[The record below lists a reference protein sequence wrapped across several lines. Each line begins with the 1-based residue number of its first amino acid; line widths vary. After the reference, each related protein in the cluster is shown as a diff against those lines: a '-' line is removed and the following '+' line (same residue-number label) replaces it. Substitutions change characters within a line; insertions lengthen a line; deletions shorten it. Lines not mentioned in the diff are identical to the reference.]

1 MEDKELIKT
10 IEFTQGAYSRTLTAP
25 EIKLLKEELKDYDYN
40 KFIENLKFPLL
51 KKVDFFTVA
60 SLHKIIEEDQELE
73 RFKQSLGIKSFDEL
87 YEN

>member
-1 MEDKELIKT
+1 MNKT
-10 IEFTQGAYSRTLTAP
+10 DGQKIIEFIEGYYHRKLDPSEVKTLA
-25 EIKLLKEELKDYDYN
+25 EELKNYDYQ
-40 KFIENLKFPLL
+40 KFMDNLKFPLL

>member
-10 IEFTQGAYSRTLTAP
+10 IEFIQGAYNRTLTAP

-40 KFIENLKFPLL
+40 KFIENLKFPLI

>member
-1 MEDKELIKT
+1 MNKTDGQKIIEFIEGYYHRKLEQGEIKT
-10 IEFTQGAYSRTLTAP
+10 LA
-25 EIKLLKEELKDYDYN
+25 EELKNYDYQ
-40 KFIENLKFPLL
+40 KFMDNLKFPLL